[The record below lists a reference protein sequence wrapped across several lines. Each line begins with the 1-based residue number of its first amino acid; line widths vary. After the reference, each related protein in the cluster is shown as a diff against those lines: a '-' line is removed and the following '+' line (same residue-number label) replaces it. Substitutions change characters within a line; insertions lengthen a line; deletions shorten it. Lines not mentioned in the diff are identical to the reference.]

1 MRMAAA
7 AAGRAHGPWSAPRG
21 LSGRRGLLSSP
32 HNVAAT
38 AMVRFSARR
47 AGGSRV
53 ILCLA
58 SGGGGHPRDSG
69 EWEPAGS
76 PWDGRMVDEG
86 MATLR
91 RRIREVEDGEDG
103 DEEEEP
109 EGEEE
114 EGGAGVFVPPCEWTE
129 LERRHH
135 GLYVAGVREA
145 LGILFALLVRARPG
159 LGVGVVTLVLLS
171 VPASVLLV
179 SAELVRAVH
188 SISAALLNGRM

>member
-1 MRMAAA
+1 
-7 AAGRAHGPWSAPRG
+7 
-21 LSGRRGLLSSP
+21 
-32 HNVAAT
+32 
-38 AMVRFSARR
+38 
-47 AGGSRV
+47 
-53 ILCLA
+53 
-58 SGGGGHPRDSG
+58 
-69 EWEPAGS
+69 
-76 PWDGRMVDEG
+76 MVDEG

-91 RRIREVEDGEDG
+91 RRIREVEHGED

-109 EGEEE
+109 EEQEEE
-114 EGGAGVFVPPCEWTE
+114 EGGVDVFVPPGEWTE

-159 LGVGVVTLVLLS
+159 LGAGVVALVLLS

-188 SISAALLNGRM
+188 SISAAVLSGRM

>member
-1 MRMAAA
+1 MRMAPV
-7 AAGRAHGPWSAPRG
+7 AAGRAHGAWSSAPRV
-21 LSGRRGLLSSP
+21 LSDRRGLLSSS
-32 HNVAAT
+32 HDVAAT
-38 AMVRFSARR
+38 CAVRFGARR

-58 SGGGGHPRDSG
+58 SGGGHPRDSG

-76 PWDGRMVDEG
+76 PWDCRMVDEG

-91 RRIREVEDGEDG
+91 RRIREVED
-103 DEEEEP
+103 EEEEP
-109 EGEEE
+109 ETEPEPEE
-114 EGGAGVFVPPCEWTE
+114 EGGVDLFVPPGEWTE

-159 LGVGVVTLVLLS
+159 LGAGVVALVLLS
-171 VPASVLLV
+171 VPVSVLLV

-188 SISAALLNGRM
+188 SILAAVLSGRM

>member
-1 MRMAAA
+1 MRMAPVAG
-7 AAGRAHGPWSAPRG
+7 GRAHGAWSSAPRA
-21 LSGRRGLLSSP
+21 LSDRRGLRSSSRD
-32 HNVAAT
+32 VAAMAT
-38 AMVRFSARR
+38 VRFGARR

-58 SGGGGHPRDSG
+58 SGGGHPRDSG

-91 RRIREVEDGEDG
+91 RRIREVENE
-103 DEEEEP
+103 EEEEP
-109 EGEEE
+109 EEEE
-114 EGGAGVFVPPCEWTE
+114 EGGVDLFVPPGEWTE

-159 LGVGVVTLVLLS
+159 LGAGVVALVLLS

-188 SISAALLNGRM
+188 SISAAVLSGRM

>member
-1 MRMAAA
+1 MRMAPV
-7 AAGRAHGPWSAPRG
+7 AAGRAHGAWSSAPRA
-21 LSGRRGLLSSP
+21 LSDRRGLLSSS
-32 HNVAAT
+32 HDVAAT
-38 AMVRFSARR
+38 ATVRFGARR

-58 SGGGGHPRDSG
+58 SGGGHPRDSG

-91 RRIREVEDGEDG
+91 RRIREVEDE
-103 DEEEEP
+103 EEEEP
-109 EGEEE
+109 EPEE
-114 EGGAGVFVPPCEWTE
+114 EGGVDLFVPPGEWTE

-159 LGVGVVTLVLLS
+159 LGAGVVALVLLS

-188 SISAALLNGRM
+188 SISAAVLSGRM

>member
-1 MRMAAA
+1 MRMAPV
-7 AAGRAHGPWSAPRG
+7 AAGRAHGAWSAPRTV
-21 LSGRRGLLSSP
+21 SDRRGLRSSS
-32 HNVAAT
+32 HNFAAT
-38 AMVRFSARR
+38 ATARFGARR
-47 AGGSRV
+47 AGGSRA

-58 SGGGGHPRDSG
+58 SGGGHPRGSG

-91 RRIREVEDGEDG
+91 RRIREVEDGED
-103 DEEEEP
+103 DEEEP
-109 EGEEE
+109 EEEE
-114 EGGAGVFVPPCEWTE
+114 EGGVDVFVPAAEWTE

-159 LGVGVVTLVLLS
+159 LGAGVVALVLLS

-188 SISAALLNGRM
+188 SISAAVLSGRM